1 MAQRHRPSVNR
12 SVNRMTNQPSIIAL
26 TSLLSASLGALR
38 VSRLIL
44 SVIIIII
51 IVAVAVWPD
60 LLADW
65 TT

>member
-1 MAQRHRPSVNR
+1 MKNR
-12 SVNRMTNQPSIIAL
+12 TNRRSIIVQ
-26 TSLLSASLGALR
+26 TSLLSANLRALR
-38 VSRLIL
+38 ASRLIL

-51 IVAVAVWPD
+51 VAVAIWPD